1 MSVQTLLLS
10 AALAVFG
17 VIATIEISKTI
28 HQKMRLRRDKAAS
41 APHRGRGVHME

>member
-17 VIATIEISKTI
+17 VIATIEILSLDHI
-28 HQKMRLRRDKAAS
+28 YAQL
-41 APHRGRGVHME
+41 HR